1 MTCTSRNHVAQ
12 LRQRSTSLQTTLIS
26 SLSTIYPIEM
36 YSSTDLLFTILDVP
50 LPIPMAANVPAPPLT
65 LLNYKDVT
73 EETVAAAL
81 GYVAQVLQLL
91 AAYVGNNLVYPVT
104 CIGSR
109 SLIRDGISGMV
120 GPRM

>member
-1 MTCTSRNHVAQ
+1 M
-12 LRQRSTSLQTTLIS
+12 
-26 SLSTIYPIEM
+26 IYPIEI

-50 LPIPMAANVPAPPLT
+50 LPIPMTPNNPAPPLT
-65 LLNYKDVT
+65 LPNYKDVS

-91 AAYVGNNLVYPVT
+91 AVYMGKSLVYPVT
-104 CIGSR
+104 CIGGR
-109 SLIRDGISGMV
+109 SLIRDGISAIV

>member
-1 MTCTSRNHVAQ
+1 M
-12 LRQRSTSLQTTLIS
+12 
-26 SLSTIYPIEM
+26 IYPIEM

-91 AAYVGNNLVYPVT
+91 AAYMGNNLVYPVT
-104 CIGSR
+104 YIGSR